1 MNAPPRLFDSVL
13 VQQHLARRPRPGS
26 FVFDLVVD
34 DLADRLGTLVREF
47 PRAAIIGP
55 DPDLLPE
62 TGTTAS
68 HPIRFERYGAFA
80 GEDEVPDLGKGSYN
94 LIVSLLHQQAP
105 SPRRACGCRTGPSG
119 ASPVRSRWRWQWRRA

>member
-1 MNAPPRLFDSVL
+1 PSPYLGYCAHPRRHRKARMTAPPRLFDPSL
-13 VQQHLARRPRPGS
+13 VQQHLARRHVPGS

-62 TGTTAS
+62 TGATAS
-68 HPIRFERYGAFA
+68 HPIRFERYAAFA
-80 GEDEVPDLGKGSYN
+80 GDDEVPQLGDG
-94 LIVSLLHQQAP
+94 
-105 SPRRACGCRTGPSG
+105 
-119 ASPVRSRWRWQWRRA
+119 